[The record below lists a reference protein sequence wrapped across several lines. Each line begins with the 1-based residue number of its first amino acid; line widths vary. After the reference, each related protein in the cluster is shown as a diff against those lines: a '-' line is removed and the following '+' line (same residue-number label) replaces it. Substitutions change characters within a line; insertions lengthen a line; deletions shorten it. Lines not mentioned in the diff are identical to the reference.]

1 MQTPRVPPTPES
13 SAVPMRRR
21 PSSDR
26 GVLLAFALVALGGCA
41 TPRLTPTFSV
51 YWYTSSNV
59 APCPVGEHCVA
70 YTESLETFEALR
82 QEQRKNQLELVDFD
96 ARITDDY
103 AVYAGAWR
111 KSDLPHDL
119 RIGLTWGDFTS
130 RNHQRS
136 LAGEHLVSFTFYEDH
151 GKQRVAAIW
160 STGSQGEP
168 VKEMVRPVVSWKE
181 LKGAKQNS
189 NGDKVYLDQIE
200 VYDHPNEG
208 ADGSPNAGKDPWL
221 AGVWRTGEI
230 KTRVL
235 EGLACNGHTET
246 TEPAISGDSSGP
258 TASTVFS
265 HCELLTR
272 LYAMNHDGFR
282 AVDFERYTE
291 AGVERWVVLLQQ
303 RNEPDWLL
311 FPGNLKYVT
320 SRDEEL
326 KWRQQSPPYAL
337 FDLDILDVVLT
348 SSRPGEYHEGVA
360 HDGST
365 SGPPP

>member
-1 MQTPRVPPTPES
+1 MKRPPVSLQPGTSTAPAGRA
-13 SAVPMRRR
+13 AV
-21 PSSDR
+21 
-26 GVLLAFALVALGGCA
+26 LAVALVALGGCV
-41 TPRLTPTFSV
+41 TPRPVPTFSA
-51 YWYTSSNV
+51 YWYTSSEV
-59 APCPVGEHCVA
+59 DRCPPRARCIA
-70 YTESLETFEALR
+70 YTESFEDFETLR
-82 QEQRKNQLELVDFD
+82 QEQRRHHLELVDFD

-119 RIGLTWGDFTS
+119 HIGLTWGGFTS

-136 LAGEHLVSFTFYEDH
+136 LAGEHLVNFAFYEDH
-151 GKQRVAAIW
+151 GKRRVAAIW

-168 VKEMVRPVVSWKE
+168 AKEMVRPAVSWKE
-181 LKGAKQNS
+181 LSGTKQNT
-189 NGDKVYLDQIE
+189 NGDKLYLDQIE

-208 ADGSPNAGKDPWL
+208 AYESPSAVKDPWL
-221 AGVWRTGEI
+221 AGVWRTGEVA
-230 KTRVL
+230 TRVL
-235 EGLACNGHTET
+235 EGLACNGQAET
-246 TEPAISGDSSGP
+246 TEPTISGESSGP
-258 TASTVFS
+258 TASTVLS

-272 LYAMNHDGFR
+272 LYAMNHAGFR

-291 AGVERWVVLLQQ
+291 AGAERWVVLLQK

-320 SRDEEL
+320 NRDEEL

-337 FDLDILDVVLT
+337 FDLDILNVVLT
-348 SSRPGEYHEGVA
+348 SSRPGGYHEGVA